1 MKKSQLLLPNY
12 DAQLTELK
20 IIPKCNNT
28 IISYKLKMYEED
40 SPRRVTKIMRFEDVV
55 AITFQMNYFENTIG
69 SEVCGFYEIFQP
81 ERKRSLL
88 ERNFISRKDNYLFH
102 DDYNYDPDDPH
113 DILNL
118 RENIEEI
125 LRELDDYHL
134 YDQQTV
140 VGSYLILAK
149 RFLAKGE

>member
-1 MKKSQLLLPNY
+1 MKRSQLLLPTF

-40 SPRRVTKIMRFEDVV
+40 LPRRVTKIMRFEGV
-55 AITFQMNYFENTIG
+55 AAIEFQMNYFENLIG
-69 SEVCGFYEIFQP
+69 AEACGFYEIYPP
-81 ERKRSLL
+81 ERKKSLL
-88 ERNFISRKDNYLFH
+88 ERNFISRKENCLFH
-102 DDYNYDPDDPH
+102 GDYNYDPDDPH
-113 DILNL
+113 DILNY
-118 RENIEEI
+118 RENIERV

-134 YDQQTV
+134 YDQQTI

-149 RFLAKGE
+149 RWSIA